1 MFGNNCSQ
9 TQQSNPTISKKTL
22 SNVKLKMAHERG
34 TCGLGFMIYDKNE
47 TQNGWMCL
55 DEKNKMAEKS
65 RWKNNQ
71 PK

>member
-1 MFGNNCSQ
+1 VFGNNCSQ

-47 TQNGWMCL
+47 TQNG
-55 DEKNKMAEKS
+55 
-65 RWKNNQ
+65 
-71 PK
+71 